1 MTKARNT
8 TILLLILILST
19 VLTAANAVAE
29 PMELEGLIEPSL
41 VVNIGSSVPGI
52 LETVKVDRG
61 DMVKKDE
68 VVASLQAGVEKA
80 NLVLARY
87 RAETKANIELKQ
99 KRLDYAKREKNRFEE
114 LFKKKAL
121 TMREM
126 DEVETGMALAELE
139 LQEALESRRLAEL
152 DLKRYTEIVKRM
164 TIRSPV
170 NGVVVE
176 RFLARGE
183 YVEDQPIFKVA
194 QIDPLHIE
202 VIATVEQLGTLRKGM
217 KAEIRPENPHKK
229 RYTAKVT
236 IVDRVVDAASGTFG
250 VRLELPNPDYKLP
263 AGLKCTVVFLEKKAG
278 SNF

>member
-1 MTKARNT
+1 M
-8 TILLLILILST
+8 
-19 VLTAANAVAE
+19 
-29 PMELEGLIEPSL
+29 
-41 VVNIGSSVPGI
+41 
-52 LETVKVDRG
+52 
-61 DMVKKDE
+61 
-68 VVASLQAGVEKA
+68 
-80 NLVLARY
+80 LARY

-183 YVEDQPIFKVA
+183 YVEDQPILKVA

-217 KAEIRPENPHKK
+217 KAEIRPENPHNR

-250 VRLELPNPDYKLP
+250 IRLELPNSDYKLP
-263 AGLKCTVVFLEKKAG
+263 AGLKCKVIFLEKKAG